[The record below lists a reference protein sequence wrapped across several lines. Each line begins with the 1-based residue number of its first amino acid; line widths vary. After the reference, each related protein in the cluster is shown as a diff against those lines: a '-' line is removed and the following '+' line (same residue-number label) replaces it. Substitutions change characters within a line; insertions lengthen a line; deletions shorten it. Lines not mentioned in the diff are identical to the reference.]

1 MIMPVRNMEYIVF
14 DIWIFI
20 FGIVIGSFLNVCIFR
35 LPQGEDIV
43 RKPSHCPH
51 CGQTLKWFELIPLV
65 SFLMQKGKCRSCQKP
80 LSVQYPLVE
89 LANGLLY
96 LWIFHVTG
104 YYPVSVLYCLST
116 SALLVASVVDW
127 RTYEI
132 PPRCSLVIGAM
143 GVFRMLLDLPH
154 WYRYGIGMLTV
165 SGLFLLVY
173 LITRGKGIG
182 GGDIKLMA
190 AAGLLLGWDKI
201 LLALA
206 IGSIA
211 GSVIH
216 ISLMKLKG
224 KSRML
229 AFGPYLAVGIFC
241 AMLYGQELIDWYLK
255 FCGLQK

>member
-1 MIMPVRNMEYIVF
+1 MLGGNMEYMIL

-20 FGIVIGSFLNVCIFR
+20 FGIVIGSFLNVCIYR
-35 LPQGEDIV
+35 LPAGEDIV
-43 RKPSHCPH
+43 RKPSHCMH
-51 CGQTLKWFELIPLV
+51 CGKKLKWYELIPVV
-65 SFLMQKGKCRSCQKP
+65 SFLIQKGRCRSCGKE
-80 LSVQYPLVE
+80 LSLQYPLVE

-96 LWIFHVTG
+96 LWIVHVTG
-104 YYPVSVLYCLST
+104 YGLLSVLYCLSV
-116 SALLVASVVDW
+116 SILLVASVVDF

-132 PPRCSLVIGAM
+132 PPGCPFFIGAL
-143 GVFRMLLDLPH
+143 GGIRVLLDLSH
-154 WYRYGIGMLTV
+154 WYLYGIGMLTV

-190 AAGLLLGWDKI
+190 AAGLLLGWKQI

-206 IGSIA
+206 IGSVA

-229 AFGPYLAVGIFC
+229 AFGPYLAVGIFF
-241 AMLYGQELIDWYLK
+241 AMLYGEEVIRWYLR
-255 FCGLQK
+255 FCGFGN